1 MPSIGKDLAKIRI
14 SLGLSLQDIQATI
27 KIPISTL
34 EKIENGSIFE
44 DSEHGKTYVRS
55 FIRSYGRA
63 LKIDSEVMING
74 LDQQET
80 GNYNHLLWNYFEA
93 GQESP
98 SFKNFTFDDLDPSSE
113 DLNEDTQSKIDPST
127 TGDLTSEKAPV
138 DETKQKKQEQKEIN
152 SEAEAESKA
161 GAEAKTEDL
170 PKTPKKTA
178 APPISSENVD
188 WANMG
193 HKFTESKK
201 TTPIWIFIIL
211 IATVVVFAVGY
222 FIYAN
227 DLLNFTEASTEDTET
242 TAIASNN
249 GNNLL
254 DLEEPVD
261 INETASP
268 VGEGL
273 DEILY
278 ITVYAAYERLEP
290 VRVWSD
296 IKPRMDPYWVE
307 RGTAMNFDFRDTVR
321 IRGQYPNMLIFKNGH
336 AIDDALELSFNQQDN
351 YIELTREYFSSD
363 PKWVTSRSFQLPEGV
378 AEPDTVLLRPTF

>member
-14 SLGLSLQDIQATI
+14 SLGLSLQDIQAII

-63 LKIDSEVMING
+63 LKIDSDVMING

-98 SFKNFTFDDLDPSSE
+98 SFKNFTFDDLEPSSDDSIAVIEPEVEVPASGDLPPEKSPIDDKKNDPS
-113 DLNEDTQSKIDPST
+113 DTKKAAADPESNAKDTDVQKTSK
-127 TGDLTSEKAPV
+127 K
-138 DETKQKKQEQKEIN
+138 N
-152 SEAEAESKA
+152 
-161 GAEAKTEDL
+161 
-170 PKTPKKTA
+170 
-178 APPISSENVD
+178 APPPSAAGNVD
-188 WANMG
+188 WADMG
-193 HKFTESKK
+193 LKFTESKK
-201 TTPIWIFIIL
+201 TTPVWLFVVL
-211 IATVVVFAVGY
+211 ITTVVVIAVGY
-222 FIYAN
+222 FIYAS
-227 DLLNFTEASTEDTET
+227 DFFNFTDASSENTEA
-242 TAIASNN
+242 TALVSNN

-254 DLEEPVD
+254 DLEDPV
-261 INETASP
+261 NSGAPSMSE
-268 VGEGL
+268 GEEL

-290 VRVWSD
+290 VRIWSD

-307 RGTAMNFDFRDTVR
+307 QGTAMNFDFRDTLR
-321 IRGQYPNMLIFKNGH
+321 IRGQYSNMLIFKNGH
-336 AIDDALELSFNQQDN
+336 SIHDALETNFNQQEN

-363 PKWVTSRSFQLPEGV
+363 SKWVTSQPFQLPDGV

>member
-74 LDQQET
+74 LNQQET

-98 SFKNFTFDDLDPSSE
+98 SFKNITFDDLDPSND
-113 DLNEDTQSKIDPST
+113 DLNEDTLSEIDPST
-127 TGDLTSEKAPV
+127 TGNFSSEKAPT
-138 DETKQKKQEQKEIN
+138 DKTKQKKPAQTEIN
-152 SEAEAESKA
+152 SEAES
-161 GAEAKTEDL
+161 EAKADEL
-170 PKTPKKTA
+170 PKTPKKTT
-178 APPISSENVD
+178 APAISSESVD

-193 HKFTESKK
+193 RKFTESKK
-201 TTPIWIFIIL
+201 TTPIWIFVIL
-211 IATVVVFAVGY
+211 IATVVVFTVGY
-222 FIYAN
+222 FIYAS
-227 DLLNFTEASTEDTET
+227 DLFNFTEASTENNET
-242 TAIASNN
+242 TAIVSNN
-249 GNNLL
+249 GTNLL
-254 DLEEPVD
+254 DLEERAD
-261 INETASP
+261 LSETISTA
-268 VGEGL
+268 GEGL
-273 DEILY
+273 DETLY

-336 AIDDALELSFNQQDN
+336 AIDDPLELSFNQQEN